1 METGTFKSFD
11 NADIFYRVWNYNPS
25 QKTIVILHR
34 GHEHS
39 GRLQAFAENEQFVHF
54 NIFGFDMRGL
64 GHTSQS
70 VSPHFMDYVRDLD
83 AFVKSS
89 MSSMELLRETSLWWL
104 TALQV

>member
-39 GRLQAFAENEQFVHF
+39 GRLQAFAENEQFAHF

-64 GHTSQS
+64 GHTSQP

-83 AFVKSS
+83 AFVKY
-89 MSSMELLRETSLWWL
+89 LHETYGIVERDKIGR
-104 TALQV
+104 AHV

>member
-39 GRLQAFAENEQFVHF
+39 RRLQAFAENEQFVHF

-70 VSPHFMDYVRDLD
+70 VSPHFYGLCTRLGC
-83 AFVKSS
+83 FRKIP
-89 MSSMELLRETSLWWL
+89 L
-104 TALQV
+104 

>member
-1 METGTFKSFD
+1 MQIF
-11 NADIFYRVWNYNPS
+11 FYRVWNYNPS

-70 VSPHFMDYVRDLD
+70 VFAPFYGLCTRLGC
-83 AFVKSS
+83 FRKIP
-89 MSSMELLRETSLWWL
+89 L
-104 TALQV
+104 